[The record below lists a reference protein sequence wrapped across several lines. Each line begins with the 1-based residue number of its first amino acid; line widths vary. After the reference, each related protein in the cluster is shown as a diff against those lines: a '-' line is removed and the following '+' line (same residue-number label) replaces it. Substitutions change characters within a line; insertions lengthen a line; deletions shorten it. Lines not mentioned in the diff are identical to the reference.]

1 MIIKQLNN
9 SSPMSILSGTANKRD
24 YQIVKPP
31 SAGSVNEFCYCD
43 LECEY
48 VSNVFASVG
57 NEDYKNDKSSFIYR
71 RYSDS
76 DTVLM
81 KLFKNGVDLTDLNDN
96 TLGIFYP
103 QITGALPTAESYVAY
118 LLEWEKVYN
127 NYGAGNYQ
135 VITTVNQLGTEIE
148 IKSIKFNLM
157 GYSDEAADGTVRIES
172 FQNGN
177 IIGSDFDFTGIN
189 WYSSMRIDGKFIET
203 AETFETNEYLT
214 QNYQRKQIQD
224 KIIENYSLETNL
236 LPRSVTE
243 VITKNSV
250 LANKILITDY
260 NLFNEKVLR
269 KIDVRTKE
277 ISDKS
282 NYSGIRRSKYVI
294 NFSGTSENIIKRN
307 N

>member
-9 SSPMSILSGTANKRD
+9 TTPMSILSGTANKKD
-24 YQIVKPP
+24 YTIVKPP
-31 SAGSVNEFCYCD
+31 SQGAVNDFCYCD
-43 LECEY
+43 LECEEI
-48 VSNVFASVG
+48 STVFASVG

-76 DTVLM
+76 DTVSI
-81 KLFKNGVDLTDLNDN
+81 KLWKNKVELLELNDN

-103 QITGALPTAESYVAY
+103 QIVGALPSAESYVAY
-118 LLEWEKVYN
+118 LLDWEKVYDI
-127 NYGAGNYQ
+127 YGAGNYQ
-135 VITTVNQLGTEIE
+135 VITTLNQLGTEILV
-148 IKSIKFNLM
+148 KSIKFNLM

-172 FQNGN
+172 YQNGN

-189 WYSSMRIDGKFIET
+189 WYSSMRIDGKFTET

-214 QNYQRKQIQD
+214 QNYNRKQIQD

-236 LPRSVTE
+236 LPRSISE
-243 VITKNSV
+243 VITKNSI
-250 LANKILITDY
+250 LDNKILITDY

-277 ISDKS
+277 IADKS
-282 NYSGIRRSKYVI
+282 SYSGIRRSKYVI
-294 NFSGTSENIIKRN
+294 NFSGTVENIIKRN